1 MLIIKLNVIHRYMR
15 HINLIYK
22 FSFVLEVNSKVII
35 PIKPGSLS

>member
-1 MLIIKLNVIHRYMR
+1 MLIVKLNVLSRYMR
-15 HINLIYK
+15 HIHLIYR